1 MKTRIK
7 ICGVTRVEDAQAI
20 TAAGAHAIGLVFY
33 EPSPRYV
40 TIEQA
45 QEIQQCLPPFISVVG
60 LFVDANKGYIE
71 SVLDKLHLD
80 VLQFHGE
87 ESEADCLRYNKPYIK
102 AIRMSEDI
110 DYFEQE
116 QGYASAQALLLD
128 TYVSGQQGGTGQ
140 AFDWSIIPNNRMKP
154 IILAGGLSS
163 KNVAQGIKQVRPYA
177 VDVSGGV
184 ESAKGIK
191 DEQKVIEFINEVEHV
206 RS

>member
-60 LFVDANKGYIE
+60 LFVDANKAYIE

-116 QGYASAQALLLD
+116 QRYASAQALLLD

>member
-20 TAAGAHAIGLVFY
+20 TTAGAHAIGLVFY

-60 LFVDANKGYIE
+60 LFVDANKAYIE